1 MLAMDNILADNDF
14 ILDAFNPAS
23 IAMDISARL
32 RERRLELKLTQQGL
46 AGKSGVSL
54 GTLKRFESEHE
65 ISLKHL
71 LMIAVVLDATEE
83 FNSLFTKRQ
92 YGSIDEALNVISS
105 KKRKR
110 GSSNV

>member
-1 MLAMDNILADNDF
+1 MDNILADKDF
-14 ILDAFNPAS
+14 LLDDFNPAS
-23 IAMDISARL
+23 IARDISIRL
-32 RERRLELKLTQQGL
+32 RERRLELNLTQQSL

-54 GTLKRFESEHE
+54 GTLKRFESDHE

-83 FNSLFTKRQ
+83 FGLLFTKRQ
-92 YGSIDEALNVISS
+92 YQTIDDAIKVISS